1 MKNTRFISFLLL
13 SAAFVLAS
21 CGGGTPSS
29 KTESSTPSHATGLT
43 TDPTPSS
50 EEGPETSGDESGE
63 DESSEPGEGESSEPG
78 EGESSESEPVT
89 AVSYYVAGSFNGWTG
104 KDENYIM
111 TLADEQIE
119 GKDAYV
125 SPKIPMKAGVV
136 FKVMDSN
143 NKWYPDGM
151 GNDSKITENGDYVIT
166 FVPEGGMVG
175 DEWNEG
181 YHKFEKVGEYSGEVT
196 ETIYYLSGGFNGWKQ
211 KDEDYVLA
219 KTDEQKD
226 GKDQYAIE
234 VNFEAATELKVMSS
248 DNLWYPNNNVAVSAG
263 EHKVYFVPE
272 GGITGWTDGCVFV
285 A

>member
-13 SAAFVLAS
+13 SSAFALAS

-63 DESSEPGEGESSEPG
+63 DESSEPGEDESSEPG
-78 EGESSESEPVT
+78 EGESSESEPVA

-136 FKVMDSN
+136 FKVMDSE

-196 ETIYYLSGGFNGWKQ
+196 ETIYFLS
-211 KDEDYVLA
+211 
-219 KTDEQKD
+219 
-226 GKDQYAIE
+226 DQYAIE

-248 DNLWYPNNNVAVSAG
+248 DNLWYPNNNVSVSAG